1 MGSAISLPT
10 TIAHVC
16 RTPRRRIHGTR
27 APSGSVECVSA
38 GGLRYR
44 ASHSSSHRKP
54 SAPTAT
60 NAQRQ
65 PHVSAI
71 QGTTRGVTIALVFV
85 PALKIPVASARSSF
99 GNHSPT
105 LLIEP
110 GKLADSPNP
119 SIPRA
124 AAKAAVVLANA
135 VLIAATL
142 QRITAGGKPRRRPT
156 RIGGVRQ

>member
-1 MGSAISLPT
+1 MLPACGANAVGTIRSAMSS
-10 TIAHVC
+10 IAVLRARFAVH
-16 RTPRRRIHGTR
+16 PRFIRPLESQPPAI
-27 APSGSVECVSA
+27 E
-38 GGLRYR
+38 
-44 ASHSSSHRKP
+44 
-54 SAPTAT
+54 PTAT

-71 QGTTRGVTIALVFV
+71 QGTTRGVTIAPVFV

-124 AAKAAVVLANA
+124 AAKAAVVRANA
-135 VLIAATL
+135 VLI
-142 QRITAGGKPRRRPT
+142 
-156 RIGGVRQ
+156 